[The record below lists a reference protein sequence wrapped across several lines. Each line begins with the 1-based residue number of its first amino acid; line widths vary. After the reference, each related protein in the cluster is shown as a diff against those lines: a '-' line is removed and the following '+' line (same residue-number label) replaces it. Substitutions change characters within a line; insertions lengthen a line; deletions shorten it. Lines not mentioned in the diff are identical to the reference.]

1 MVARSRNGRS
11 SGQVLK
17 MSRFRPSKQLA
28 TALHGNLNG
37 KWINIPG
44 PGHSADDRS
53 LGVLPE
59 PNAPDGFWVHS
70 LAGDDPSLC
79 RTYVTELLK
88 KPIVGDPLTITRH
101 ADTCDT
107 ANVKARKGAALAIWN
122 EAAPAQGTI
131 VEEYLAA
138 RGCNLTA
145 DIVAADALRFHS
157 LCPFGADRVP
167 AMVALMR
174 NVITGKPQGIHR
186 TALKDDGSAK
196 REMPIGV
203 QPKSM
208 LGPAKGAAVM
218 LQSALPRL
226 GIAEGIE
233 TALSAM
239 QMFKTPVWAT
249 LSSGSMA
256 IFPVLPGI
264 KRLTVFADH
273 DRPGMAAA
281 VTCCRRYSAAGIDA
295 EIRYPVQ
302 PETDWND
309 FLRGDKCQ

>member
-1 MVARSRNGRS
+1 M
-11 SGQVLK
+11 LK
-17 MSRFRPSKQLA
+17 LQQQRA
-28 TALHGNLNG
+28 AALHGNLNG
-37 KWINIPG
+37 KWINIRG
-44 PGHSADDRS
+44 PGHGPKDRS
-53 LGVLPE
+53 LGLRFE
-59 PNAPDGFWVHS
+59 SNAPGGLRVHS

-79 RTYVTELLK
+79 RTYVTEVLK
-88 KPIVGDPLTITRH
+88 KLIVGDPLIDLQ
-101 ADTCDT
+101 AAAGD
-107 ANVKARKGAALAIWN
+107 AAIVQARSDVALAIWT
-122 EAAPAQGTI
+122 EAAPVQGTI
-131 VEEYLAA
+131 AEKYLAA
-138 RGCNLTA
+138 RGCKLTA
-145 DIVAADALRFHS
+145 DIVAADALRFHP

-174 NVITGKPQGIHR
+174 NVITGEPQGIHR

-196 REMPIGV
+196 REMPLGL

-218 LQSALPRL
+218 LQCALACL

-239 QMFKTPVWAT
+239 QVFKTPVWAT
-249 LSSGSMA
+249 LSSGGMA
-256 IFPVLPGI
+256 GFPVLPGI

-281 VTCCRRYSAAGIDA
+281 VKCCRRYSAAGIDA

-309 FLRGDKCQ
+309 FLRENKCQ